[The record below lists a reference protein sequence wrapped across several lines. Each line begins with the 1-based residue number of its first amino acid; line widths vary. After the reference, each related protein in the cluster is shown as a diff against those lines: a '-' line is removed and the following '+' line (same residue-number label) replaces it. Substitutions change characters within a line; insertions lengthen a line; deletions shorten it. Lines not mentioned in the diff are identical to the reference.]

1 MSLVGS
7 ITAGHA
13 GEKDSSMSE
22 PLQGSREPKLGAGM
36 GRKIQ
41 GASKLFGKAHSGS
54 GGKLGK
60 TSQLSAGLSR
70 LRGKGA
76 LA

>member
-1 MSLVGS
+1 MPDQN
-7 ITAGHA
+7 I
-13 GEKDSSMSE
+13 
-22 PLQGSREPKLGAGM
+22 PLQGSRKPALGPGA
-36 GRKIQ
+36 GRKIK
-41 GASKLFGKAHSGS
+41 GSSSLFTKKNPGS

>member
-1 MSLVGS
+1 MALAGS
-7 ITAGHA
+7 ITAGGM
-13 GEKDSSMSE
+13 GEPDLGR
-22 PLQGSREPKLGAGM
+22 PLQGSRKPMLGSAG
-36 GRKIQ
+36 GKIK
-41 GASKLFGKAHSGS
+41 GASALFSKKNPGS

-60 TSQLSAGLSR
+60 TSQLSAGMSR

>member
-1 MSLVGS
+1 MN
-7 ITAGHA
+7 
-13 GEKDSSMSE
+13 E
-22 PLQGSREPKLGAGM
+22 PLQGSRKAQLGPGM
-36 GRKIQ
+36 GRKLR
-41 GASKLFGKAHSGS
+41 GDSTLFGKKHSGS